1 MTEASATPTQ
11 SLDAYKA
18 AVYER
23 DVEAFL
29 RLYDPAARVF
39 DTWGVW
45 CYEGTA
51 SRRKA
56 IEGWFSSLGE
66 ERVRVT
72 FDDVQI
78 TLAQDLAVLTAT
90 GRYAAFAADGVELRS
105 MQNRLTW
112 ALRRKAGG
120 WSIVHEHTST
130 PIGFADQKAIFHRA
144 GS

>member
-1 MTEASATPTQ
+1 MSTPAQT
-11 SLDAYKA
+11 LDAYKV
-18 AVYER
+18 AVFER

-45 CYEGTA
+45 SYEGTA
-51 SRRKA
+51 ARRKA

-130 PIGFADQKAIFHRA
+130 PIGFTDQKAIFHRA